1 MNLTDALTHERND
14 LRKGPRCSLCVFIE
28 SLSKDDAQALAQ
40 AFDDPSFPHTAISR
54 AIAASGG
61 KINPSTVARHRRG
74 ECLQ

>member
-1 MNLTDALTHERND
+1 VNLTEALSNERAE

-28 SLSKDDAQALAQ
+28 SLSKDDAQALLS